1 MAVHLAKLGGMFTPF
16 FTHDT
21 VTNLDGAK
29 ACDADAHAAL
39 FHGMLERGYYL
50 PPSQFETAFVSAAH
64 SLADIEGFVAAAAEV
79 LGESE
84 TSPFASDSTNAPVS
98 PSSS

>member
-29 ACDADAHAAL
+29 ACDADAH
-39 FHGMLERGYYL
+39 
-50 PPSQFETAFVSAAH
+50 AAH